1 MSIQLVTF
9 DGKTVTPLDDALV
22 YDTALT
28 KSGIIYGAEITIKN
42 ATTLHI
48 AAGHGVIAGRKFTIE
63 AMDVNVTLAG
73 SGSLLGR
80 LYIHLD
86 LSDSE
91 NPVSILSQVAASL
104 TDPVQDPDVNM
115 IDGVYEFNICLF
127 NVSTTTISDLVD
139 VTPKF
144 KPQYKTLVAG
154 NDEVTF
160 DVPTFGDYLI
170 EFYTTTGVNYSSMSE
185 HNGTVTLIFDTQ
197 LDDIGVYCVIKG
209 V

>member
-1 MSIQLVTF
+1 MSIQLVTYA
-9 DGKTVTPLDDALV
+9 GKTVTPQDDALV
-22 YDTALT
+22 YDSALT

-48 AAGHGVIAGRKFTIE
+48 AAGHGVIAGRKFTID
-63 AMDVNVTLAG
+63 AMDINVTLAG

-91 NPVSILSQVAASL
+91 DPVSILSQVAASL
-104 TDPVQDPDVNM
+104 SDPVQEPDCN
-115 IDGVYEFNICLF
+115 ITNGVYEFNICLF

-139 VTPKF
+139 VAPKF
-144 KPQYKTLVAG
+144 KPQYQTLSAG
-154 NDEVTF
+154 NTTVTF

-170 EFYTTTGVNYSSMSE
+170 EFYTTTGINYSAISE
-185 HNGTVTLIFDTQ
+185 SNGQVTLIFDTQ
-197 LDDIGVYCVIKG
+197 PNDIGVYCVIKG
-209 V
+209 A